1 MCVFFF
7 WCVRV
12 REKKKRVTGEDKWDS
27 FVLSVQQ
34 LRRMHYTNHQLRWL
48 SLTTSGIFK
57 KLSKHTTIYILR
69 IVLLFL
75 FALLYLMLVLLQHLV
90 MMSYKTMLSIFC
102 LKGGE
107 ESDETRKNPVVQ
119 GENTNIRFTFQKTC
133 SVKAALAT
141 SQCQDK
147 NTKTACSTQLA
158 PSQHQH
164 QSIYVHLININS

>member
-1 MCVFFF
+1 MIIINY
-7 WCVRV
+7 
-12 REKKKRVTGEDKWDS
+12 
-27 FVLSVQQ
+27 
-34 LRRMHYTNHQLRWL
+34 M
-48 SLTTSGIFK
+48 SGIFK

-119 GENTNIRFTFQKTC
+119 GENSNIRFTFQKTC

-147 NTKTACSTQLA
+147 HQDSMQHTTCTQSVHNLYPVNTNTNLFMCT
-158 PSQHQH
+158 
-164 QSIYVHLININS
+164 